1 MDSANARTP
10 TDPRRR
16 AWWLKTLHQWHWLSA
31 AVCLIGMLGF
41 AVTGITL
48 NHAGQIGAE
57 PVVVTRDANVP
68 LALLEGEGVPDED
81 GAEAPLPSPLRKWI
95 ADEVDV
101 RVGAR
106 AAEWSESE
114 VYLSLPRPGGDSWL
128 SIDRASGE
136 LVYEA
141 TDRGWVSYLNDLH
154 KGRNTGAVWSWFLD
168 IFAVACV
175 MFTLTGLFLLQ
186 MHARH
191 RPATWPMVG
200 LGLVLPAV
208 LALIFIH

>member
-1 MDSANARTP
+1 MESDTRPP

-31 AVCLIGMLGF
+31 AVCLVGMLGF

-57 PVVVTRDANVP
+57 PLVVTRDATVP
-68 LALLEGEGVPDED
+68 LELLAGDGVPAED
-81 GAEAPLPSPLRKWI
+81 GAEAPLLLLLRAWI
-95 ADEVDV
+95 AEHVDV

-114 VYLSLPRPGGDSWL
+114 VYLSLPRPGGDAWL
-128 SIDRASGE
+128 SIDRESGE
-136 LVYEA
+136 LVYER

-154 KGRNTGAVWSWFLD
+154 KGRNTGAAWRWFID
-168 IFAVACV
+168 VFAIACLV
-175 MFTLTGLFLLQ
+175 FCMTGLVLLQ
-186 MHARH
+186 FHAKQR
-191 RPATWPMVG
+191 AMTWPMVG
-200 LGLVLPAV
+200 AGLVIPL
-208 LALIFIH
+208 LLMLLLIH